1 MKKIIIIHLLITVM
15 ISGCAIRTRNMATEP
30 TIPPPIAPAV
40 KSIEAPPP
48 VQRANGSLWTGENRR
63 NMFFTDNKAR
73 YINDIVTIVIEESSS
88 GRNKASTNTSRD
100 TATNSGVSALLGLDT
115 SLTKR
120 NANLG
125 GEISVGGKSSNSLK
139 GSGDTSRGG
148 TLSARVTARVVR
160 ILENGNLFIEGRRQL
175 TLNEEDQYIVITG
188 IVRPEDISSENLVM
202 SYHIADAR
210 IVYTGT
216 GVINDKQRPGWLTR
230 VLDWGWP
237 F

>member
-1 MKKIIIIHLLITVM
+1 MKKMMIHTILIAFM
-15 ISGCAIRTRNMATEP
+15 LSGCSLSTRNIATEP
-30 TIPPPIAPAV
+30 SIPPPIAPVV

-48 VQRANGSLWTGENRR
+48 VPRTNGSLWMGENSR
-63 NMFFTDNKAR
+63 NMLFTDNKAR
-73 YINDIVTIVIEESSS
+73 YVNDIITIVIEESSS

-100 TATNSGVSALLGLDT
+100 TSTNSGVSALLGLDT
-115 SLTKR
+115 SIINK

-125 GEISVGGKSSNSLK
+125 GKISIGGSSANSLK

-160 ILENGNLFIEGRRQL
+160 MLENGNLLIEGRRQL

-188 IVRPEDISSENLVM
+188 IVRPEDITSENLVM